1 MIVIQTENAIYKT
14 PYKDIAELFE
24 DCDDLGGMIDTC
36 VGAKVNVRELTG
48 VIDTNNY
55 WEE

>member
-24 DCDDLGGMIDTC
+24 DCDDLGGMIDAC